1 MAKEKNGDFRIKNK
15 NSKEIIIMSEFN
27 LDCLG
32 EACPVPLMKTEKKL
46 GELSIGDI
54 LVVAIDHSCAM
65 KNVPEW
71 ARKQG
76 HNVEI
81 EEVDDGEWEIVIE
94 KTK

>member
-1 MAKEKNGDFRIKNK
+1 MGKEV
-15 NSKEIIIMSEFN
+15 E

-32 EACPVPLMKTEKKL
+32 EACPIPLVKTEKALEKL
-46 GELSIGDI
+46 DIGDLLI
-54 LVVAIDHSCAM
+54 VLIDHSCAM

-81 EEVDDGEWEIVIE
+81 EEVSDGEWECVIE
-94 KTK
+94 KAK

>member
-1 MAKEKNGDFRIKNK
+1 MAKEV
-15 NSKEIIIMSEFN
+15 E

-32 EACPVPLMKTEKKL
+32 EACPVPLIKTEKAMA
-46 GELSIGDI
+46 ELEIGDVLI
-54 LVVAIDHSCAM
+54 VAIDHSCAM

-81 EEVDDGEWEIVIE
+81 EEVDDGEWECIIE
-94 KTK
+94 KVK